1 MTIGSEARP
10 PADVEIRPARPAE
23 APLVLAL
30 IRELADYERLAHE
43 VTATAEDVSRALF
56 GERPDAE
63 ALLAFHD
70 GEPIGFALFFHNYS
84 TFVGRRGL
92 YLEDLFVRPAA
103 RGLGVGQALL
113 RRLAAVALERNCGRL
128 EWAVLDWNESAIGF
142 YRSLGAQAMDAWTVY
157 RLDGANLAALAD
169 GVAPEQNA

>member
-1 MTIGSEARP
+1 MTTRSEAPP
-10 PADVEIRPARPAE
+10 PAGVAIRPARPAE

-30 IRELADYERLAHE
+30 IRELAEYERLAHE
-43 VTATAEDVSRALF
+43 VTATAEEVSRALF

-63 ALLAFHD
+63 ALLAFHH
-70 GEPIGFALFFHNYS
+70 GEPVGFALFFHNYS

-113 RRLAAVALERNCGRL
+113 QRLAAVALERNCARM
-128 EWAVLDWNESAIGF
+128 EWAVLDWNEPAIGF
-142 YRSLGAQAMDAWTVY
+142 YRALGAQAMDAWTVY
-157 RLDGANLAALAD
+157 RLDGPNLAALAN
-169 GVAPEQNA
+169 GVAPEQNG

>member
-1 MTIGSEARP
+1 MTAGSEVPP
-10 PADVEIRPARPAE
+10 PAGVEIRPALPEE

-30 IRELADYERLAHE
+30 IRELAEYERLAHE
-43 VTATAEDVSRALF
+43 VTATAEDVDGALF
-56 GERPDAE
+56 GEGPDAE
-63 ALLAFHD
+63 ALLAFND
-70 GEPIGFALFFHNYS
+70 GEPVGFALFFHNYS

-103 RGLGVGQALL
+103 RGLGIGQALL
-113 RRLAAVALERNCGRL
+113 RRLAAVARERDCSRM
-128 EWAVLDWNESAIGF
+128 EWAVLDWNAPAIGF
-142 YRSLGAQAMDAWTVY
+142 YQALGAQAMDAWTVY

>member
-10 PADVEIRPARPAE
+10 PADVAIRPPRPAE

-70 GEPIGFALFFHNYS
+70 GEPVGFALFFHNYS

-103 RGLGVGQALL
+103 RGLGIGQALL